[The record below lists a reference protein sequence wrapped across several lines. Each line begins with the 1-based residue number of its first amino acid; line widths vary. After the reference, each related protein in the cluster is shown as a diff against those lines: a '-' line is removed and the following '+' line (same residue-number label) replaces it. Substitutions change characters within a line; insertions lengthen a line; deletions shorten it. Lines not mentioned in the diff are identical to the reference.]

1 MNSLKLVAIL
11 SLGLSLAACSETE
24 PAAPAAPPAEVKK
37 EEPAAPAA
45 PAAPPAAEAQPAA
58 AASGSTGVPE
68 CDEYLATFEKVAA
81 CDKMGAAL
89 EPMKQSVQAQK
100 DAFAQWAS
108 FDEATRAAAQ
118 AAAGPG
124 CKAGTD
130 SLIQSAQ
137 AMGCSL

>member
-11 SLGLSLAACSETE
+11 SFGLSLAACSETE
-24 PAAPAAPPAEVKK
+24 PAKPAAPPAEVKK

-45 PAAPPAAEAQPAA
+45 PPPAEAKPAA